1 MPVLAHPS
9 LRRARRG
16 LACLSPGRLQGRY
29 INDCE
34 DLPFC
39 GRIDGWPAPD
49 PAISF
54 QDAPLG
60 PTRQTTSPS
69 NLDPQFPLCLAPSC
83 PFRSCTSPGGAGGP
97 NPEIG
102 GGGGI
107 RTPGELAPT
116 SDFKSGALNQLSHS
130 SGLRIQAEVWPTE
143 VNRLGAPLPTPPRS
157 RAPAGPVSRRTGGN
171 TLSTAVQTSAA
182 RPKPPGRRRPWKAP
196 RRGRQGRS
204 KISRGTCGPRN

>member
-1 MPVLAHPS
+1 MPVLAHPN

-39 GRIDGWPAPD
+39 GRIDGWPAPG
-49 PAISF
+49 A
-54 QDAPLG
+54 
-60 PTRQTTSPS
+60 RQ
-69 NLDPQFPLCLAPSC
+69 
-83 PFRSCTSPGGAGGP
+83 SPGGAGGP

-196 RRGRQGRS
+196 RQGRQGRS
-204 KISRGTCGPRN
+204 KIFRGTCGPRN